1 MDLRFLTTLSRT
13 YDKHQ
18 LTPSPWFHSTIAK
31 LPEKFLLESTYYQ
44 TMVDTSFLLFDLTT
58 LNIPTM
64 YEHK

>member
-18 LTPSPWFHSTIAK
+18 LTPSPWHHSTIAK
-31 LPEKFLLESTYYQ
+31 LPEKFLLEWTYYQ

-64 YEHK
+64 YEHE